1 MPRLLPLSRETI
13 SPRTI
18 LVGRSDQEP
27 HRDLAYSVVA
37 VARSGRVLLRRHGRD
52 GFTGYLDNFEEY
64 AAKLAGTIEPVDDV
78 LAGVPTLLRHRVVS
92 GLVAHLNGTWEVS
105 DGRRSPPN

>member
-1 MPRLLPLSRETI
+1 MPRLSPLSRETI

-37 VARSGRVLLRRHGRD
+37 VARSGRLLLRRHGRD
-52 GFTGYLDNFEEY
+52 GFTGYLDKFEEY
-64 AAKLAGTIEPVDDV
+64 AAKLARTLEPVND
-78 LAGVPTLLRHRVVS
+78 LLSGLPSLVRQRVVS
-92 GLVAHLNGTWEVS
+92 GFVAHLNGTWEVS